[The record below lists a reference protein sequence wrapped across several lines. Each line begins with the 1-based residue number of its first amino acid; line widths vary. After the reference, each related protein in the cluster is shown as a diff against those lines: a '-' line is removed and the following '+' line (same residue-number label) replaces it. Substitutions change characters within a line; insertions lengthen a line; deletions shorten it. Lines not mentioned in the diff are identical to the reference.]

1 MLIQLLV
8 IGCGVV
14 VMELSTFFARRW
26 MAIPCLLALAGI
38 SAVVWFRVLAHA
50 DSLANRNRENLIAAL
65 AKTE

>member
-8 IGCGVV
+8 IGCGLV
-14 VMELSTFFARRW
+14 VMELCAFFAQRW
-26 MAIPCLLALAGI
+26 MAIPCLLVLAGI

-50 DSLANRNRENLIAAL
+50 DSLANRNRENLIATL

>member
-1 MLIQLLV
+1 
-8 IGCGVV
+8 
-14 VMELSTFFARRW
+14 